1 MRLIRAR
8 LYADGGA
15 RVFTP
20 EEQISVL
27 AALVPLED
35 VPRTVFNTEGKSEYW
50 YGNSQ
55 LWDLDVFPIDLIST
69 LDDIKHV
76 PLPQKLAAVFEPRAQ
91 TVYNE
96 HVKVVM
102 PGIGLLR
109 FDHVTV
115 VYDCCT
121 DELRSYLK
129 LGWRIIAVCPQPDQ
143 RRPDYVLGRVGP
155 EE

>member
-1 MRLIRAR
+1 MRLVRAQFR
-8 LYADGGA
+8 GQTGE
-15 RVFTP
+15 RVYT
-20 EEQISVL
+20 EAEQAAIS
-27 AALVPLED
+27 AAYVDLED
-35 VPRTVFNTEGKSEYW
+35 KSFSFKDGKVDHW
-50 YGNSQ
+50 YQ
-55 LWDLDVFPIDLIST
+55 YVLWDLDGFPLEHIGELN
-69 LDDIKHV
+69 DIKPV
-76 PLPQKLAAVFEPRAQ
+76 KINAKLSEVFETRPNV
-91 TVYNE
+91 VYNE

-102 PGIGLLR
+102 PGIGLLQ

-115 VYDCCT
+115 VYDTCT